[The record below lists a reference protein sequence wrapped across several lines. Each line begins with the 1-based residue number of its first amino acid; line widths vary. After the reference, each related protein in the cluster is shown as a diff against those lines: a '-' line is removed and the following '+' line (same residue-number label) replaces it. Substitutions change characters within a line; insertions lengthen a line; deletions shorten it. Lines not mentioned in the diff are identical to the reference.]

1 MTLFRTNVQEL
12 ITISTILID
21 DFVNLN
27 IKIEIPPNIYTF
39 NQDTMKQSDLDKWN
53 IFSLFK
59 KVNISRENILNQ
71 TDNLIIKLENLKK
84 IKLNDSI
91 KSIIKHNEDK
101 YNLHKEILNKA
112 SDKLKDEIKT
122 RTHFDYGFE
131 YWNITNLVR
140 KYNIS
145 GKELFLAMTE
155 NNSQYQQIWEIKD
168 GSEYKCF
175 DYVNNYGIKNC
186 FPINICKSETK
197 LNLRRYIDRSGIQGY
212 KNLIN
217 LMEKKI
223 KLKPVE
229 YQIDIKDHENENE
242 NENEDENE
250 DKLKLNISSKTND
263 IDTNNNI
270 HKINIPS
277 MNLEGKNINYFN
289 HNLNCDVK
297 YSFDPYIQLSYDNN
311 NLDDNLDDKLDNN
324 LDDKLDDKLDDLDN
338 MDDMDKFKKFLSK
351 GIKNKIFDL
360 DKYFKYVIKEC
371 YSGNIYENLDR
382 TDINNYI
389 LMPKSNTNLENI
401 SILNCIIFGESNI
414 RYSDVEKLLSLI
426 RFDNQMYF
434 TTIDNFIIHYNS
446 KHYLSSNTDSTKINL
461 LEFCKYQNMI
471 GCAKMIIQIM
481 NEINPSLI
489 NHHNYHTI
497 VEYCQFKDT
506 IQDQLFNN
514 LTLMEKSRIKEKTF

>member
-12 ITISTILID
+12 IKISTILID

-27 IKIEIPPNIYTF
+27 IKIEIPPNSYTF

-53 IFSLFK
+53 IFTLFK
-59 KVNISRENILNQ
+59 KVKINKENTLNQ
-71 TDNLIIKLENLKK
+71 TDNLIIKLEDLKK
-84 IKLNDSI
+84 IKVNDSI

-101 YNLHKEILNKA
+101 YNLHKEVLNKV

-122 RTHFDYGFE
+122 RTYFDYGFE

-197 LNLRRYIDRSGIQGY
+197 LNLRRYIDTSGIQGY
-212 KNLIN
+212 INLIN

-223 KLKPVE
+223 KSKPVE

-242 NENEDENE
+242 
-250 DKLKLNISSKTND
+250 DKLKLNISVKTND
-263 IDTNNNI
+263 LDTNNNI

-277 MNLEGKNINYFN
+277 MNLEGKNINYF

-311 NLDDNLDDKLDNN
+311 NLSD
-324 LDDKLDDKLDDLDN
+324 LDDLDN
-338 MDDMDKFKKFLSK
+338 TNDMDKFKKFLSK

-371 YSGNIYENLDR
+371 YLKNKYENLDK

-389 LMPKSNTNLENI
+389 LMPKPNTNLENI

-461 LEFCKYQNMI
+461 IEFCKYQNMVE
-471 GCAKMIIQIM
+471 CAKMIIQIM

-497 VEYCQFKDT
+497 VDYCQFKDT
-506 IQDQLFNN
+506 IPDQLFNN
-514 LTLMEKSRIKEKTF
+514 LILIEKLRIKEKTFEID